1 MIISP
6 WKNNEDAFC
15 TMFDETV
22 MVSFTRNN
30 VENKQSIK
38 VNIFL
43 DNTEMPIDD
52 NVMDSNIEQ
61 LLLIIKQKDWAF
73 CKTLARGDT
82 ITRNNGKQYGVMS
95 VNDDE
100 LMGLVITARKK

>member
-1 MIISP
+1 MKSP
-6 WKNNEDAFC
+6 FNNFDKAFDA
-15 TMFDETV
+15 MFTETV

-61 LLLIIKQKDWAF
+61 ILLIIKQKDWAF